1 MCPPTRR
8 KLLTVTATLSC
19 AAAGC
24 LSTTDTRNGP
34 EPTTGQQTTSHTET
48 VSETP
53 ATTEPGTTAP
63 VTDGSAGR
71 AESCRDG
78 YQSIEPY
85 WVVESYGRLAGY
97 RLRVED
103 PRISVGE
110 TLVATLE
117 NVSGETNSS
126 GNKAKFD
133 IQYRDA
139 DRWRTIFGR
148 EDVFAGW
155 SDEGV
160 THGPG
165 EGFQW
170 ELTFTQ
176 DGASDAVRHSPT
188 YHVCAPLEG
197 GEYRF
202 VYWGVTSEK
211 EAENDYETD
220 YGVAARFSVRS

>member
-8 KLLTVTATLSC
+8 NVLRVTATIPF
-19 AAAGC
+19 ATAGC
-24 LSTTDTRNGP
+24 LSGSETQSESTTRH
-34 EPTTGQQTTSHTET
+34 QTTVRTET

-53 ATTEPGTTAP
+53 PTTGTGTATS

-78 YQSIEPY
+78 YESIEPY
-85 WVVESYGRLAGY
+85 WVVERYGRLAGFALEIEE
-97 RLRVED
+97 RS
-103 PRISVGE
+103 ISVGE
-110 TLVATLE
+110 TLAATLE
-117 NVSGETNSS
+117 NVSGETNTS
-126 GNKAKFD
+126 GNKGKFD
-133 IQYRDA
+133 IQYRDS

-160 THGPG
+160 THEPG
-165 EGFQW
+165 EGFRW
-170 ELTFTQ
+170 EFTFSQ

-188 YHVCAPLEG
+188 YHVCAPLSS

-220 YGVAARFSVRS
+220 YGVAARFTVRS

>member
-1 MCPPTRR
+1 MA
-8 KLLTVTATLSC
+8 V
-19 AAAGC
+19 
-24 LSTTDTRNGP
+24 
-34 EPTTGQQTTSHTET
+34 
-48 VSETP
+48 
-53 ATTEPGTTAP
+53 
-63 VTDGSAGR
+63 
-71 AESCRDG
+71 SCRDG

-85 WVVESYGRLAGY
+85 WVVERYGRLAGY
-97 RLRVED
+97 RLEIED
-103 PRISVGE
+103 QSISVGE

-117 NVSGETNSS
+117 NVSGETNTS
-126 GNKAKFD
+126 GNKGKFD
-133 IQYRDA
+133 IQYRDT

-160 THGPG
+160 MHDPG
-165 EGFQW
+165 DGFRW

-188 YHVCAPLEG
+188 YHVCAPLSS

-211 EAENDYETD
+211 EVENDYETD